1 MEMTVDQKFELVKRN
16 TAEIIGE
23 EELKKLL
30 NVKNVVTIY
39 DVDFR
44 IKKMIT
50 FEIGDQLTVDST
62 IQQLELV
69 GILRKYIEVVNK
81 TDPTIK
87 R

>member
-1 MEMTVDQKFELVKRN
+1 MEGLQDAVDC
-16 TAEIIGE
+16 GE
-23 EELKKLL
+23 TKINFNLELKKLL